1 MSMERAHINT
11 DIYKV
16 LSKICNNQWVEIS
29 MRLASTG
36 IVICTVPICLATS
49 TQVPLLARHCQLNQ
63 IIAIAFLTC
72 YVMYLLS

>member
-16 LSKICNNQWVEIS
+16 LSKICNNHLVEIS

-36 IVICTVPICLATS
+36 IVIVILICTVPICWQHPRKFRCWRVIANS
-49 TQVPLLARHCQLNQ
+49 IKLLL
-63 IIAIAFLTC
+63 
-72 YVMYLLS
+72 LLS